1 MSVLG
6 THLYLHQLVM
16 REAAFGFSE
25 FFFEDFQHAYLFHDG
40 WFVSAPAH
48 SALSVQQFL
57 TKNSMIPMLPPI
69 QPNLALSDFFG
80 LFPQMKK
87 KSLKGKRFASVEE
100 VEQKMAEALKGIK
113 IDKFKNCFEQ
123 WKKYMYCIK

>member
-1 MSVLG
+1 M
-6 THLYLHQLVM
+6 
-16 REAAFGFSE
+16 FGFSE

-87 KSLKGKRFASVEE
+87 GKGFACTEE
-100 VEQKMAEALKGIK
+100 VKQKTAEALKGIQ
-113 IDKFKNCFEQ
+113 IDRFKNCSEQ
-123 WKKYMYCIK
+123 WKKCPDRCSTSNGEYFEGD